1 MHNEKKPQHRN
12 ENMKA
17 LITNFSG
24 HIGGCMGSPENDTL
38 KFLLKPSNLP
48 KGLDFRK
55 VFGQCQQ
62 GSPNRLQ
69 ELEISINSVSRDGEH
84 EL

>member
-1 MHNEKKPQHRN
+1 MKKNPQHRN
-12 ENMKA
+12 ESMKA

-24 HIGGCMGSPENDTL
+24 HVGGCVGSPPENDTL

-62 GSPNRLQ
+62 GFPNRLQ
-69 ELEISINSVSRDGEH
+69 ELEISINSVSRDGER

>member
-1 MHNEKKPQHRN
+1 
-12 ENMKA
+12 MKA

-24 HIGGCMGSPENDTL
+24 HIGGCVVSPPENDTL

-69 ELEISINSVSRDGEH
+69 ELEISINSVSRDGER
-84 EL
+84 ELWLNDKWSLYIP